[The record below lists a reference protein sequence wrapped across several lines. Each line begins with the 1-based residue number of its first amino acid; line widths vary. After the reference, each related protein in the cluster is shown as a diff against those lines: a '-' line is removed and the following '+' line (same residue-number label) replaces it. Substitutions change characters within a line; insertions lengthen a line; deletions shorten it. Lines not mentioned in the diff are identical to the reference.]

1 MSTILFRRD
10 HLAMTKNFWCSCS
23 RCCDST
29 EFGSNISTIFDRW
42 LLLSLSFKKYPLSSN
57 QASPFQ
63 PLSCVTDNIQ
73 SKAGNQCCQKIHWTH
88 RLTGFA
94 RRQVRWKTFEL
105 WNLAYL
111 RYYMLSSN
119 VTYDFKTGM
128 RRNAMEVKTQ
138 LSKIGQELEIMM
150 NKVIS
155 LKAFQFILNL
165 NT

>member
-73 SKAGNQCCQKIHWTH
+73 SIAGNQCCQKIHWTH

-94 RRQVRWKTFEL
+94 RRQVRWKKLFNFEIL
-105 WNLAYL
+105 HISDIISDSICCHQ
-111 RYYMLSSN
+111 MLLMISKQECEGTQWRWRLSCPRL
-119 VTYDFKTGM
+119 G
-128 RRNAMEVKTQ
+128 RNWR
-138 LSKIGQELEIMM
+138 
-150 NKVIS
+150 
-155 LKAFQFILNL
+155 
-165 NT
+165 

>member
-73 SKAGNQCCQKIHWTH
+73 SIAGNQCCQKIHWTH

-94 RRQVRWKTFEL
+94 RRQVRWKNFSTLKSCISQSQILYVVIKCYL
-105 WNLAYL
+105 WFQN
-111 RYYMLSSN
+111 
-119 VTYDFKTGM
+119 
-128 RRNAMEVKTQ
+128 RNAKEHNGGEDPAVQDWAGTGDNDEQ
-138 LSKIGQELEIMM
+138 GDIIEGFS
-150 NKVIS
+150 VY
-155 LKAFQFILNL
+155 F
-165 NT
+165 